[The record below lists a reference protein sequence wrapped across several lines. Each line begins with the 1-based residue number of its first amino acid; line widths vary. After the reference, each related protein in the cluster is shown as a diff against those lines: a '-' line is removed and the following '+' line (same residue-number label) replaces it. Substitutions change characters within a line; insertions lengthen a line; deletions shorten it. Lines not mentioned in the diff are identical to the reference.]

1 MESKQDFNFQESE
14 LEVEINFEDK
24 KDDISN
30 EFKDASSIVD
40 EIKEKIENIEKSHIE
55 NEKSQDVD
63 DEDTIVENDVM
74 SIFEYFRKKKFLNYF
89 GKSDRFLH
97 FSDKCK
103 NYYNEICFD
112 FEDLWSCFENAVG
125 KQHVKITCLLV
136 VLLNILSI
144 FTIFSNYRLQSMFE
158 DKINS
163 HHEMLNDH
171 HESLY
176 HLLKNNYINLSDQC
190 NDFKVSHPFNNSEM

>member
-40 EIKEKIENIEKSHIE
+40 EIKEKIENIEKSYIIE

-74 SIFEYFRKKKFLNYF
+74 SIFEYFRKK
-89 GKSDRFLH
+89 
-97 FSDKCK
+97 
-103 NYYNEICFD
+103 
-112 FEDLWSCFENAVG
+112 
-125 KQHVKITCLLV
+125 
-136 VLLNILSI
+136 
-144 FTIFSNYRLQSMFE
+144 M
-158 DKINS
+158 
-163 HHEMLNDH
+163 
-171 HESLY
+171 
-176 HLLKNNYINLSDQC
+176 
-190 NDFKVSHPFNNSEM
+190 

>member
-40 EIKEKIENIEKSHIE
+40 EIKEKIENIEKSYIE

-103 NYYNEICFD
+103 NYYNEIC
-112 FEDLWSCFENAVG
+112 
-125 KQHVKITCLLV
+125 
-136 VLLNILSI
+136 
-144 FTIFSNYRLQSMFE
+144 
-158 DKINS
+158 
-163 HHEMLNDH
+163 
-171 HESLY
+171 
-176 HLLKNNYINLSDQC
+176 
-190 NDFKVSHPFNNSEM
+190 